1 MVTSARIAGIRLG
14 KGGCDE
20 GVRRELPT
28 YTSARARSCRPSK
41 SQVGGPHMS
50 LVDNN
55 ASGACHTAPTNAARL
70 SPPFLLHL
78 ARIVAARLPDV
89 ADSSM
94 SSGIMPWPAPA
105 PAEQNRQTGRGK
117 GRAKPLDQNPFR
129 FDCWQQSMRST
140 PLPMRM
146 PICSHFI
153 SFVKA
158 SAGMVSTQVAVV
170 LAFSGGKSVFCV
182 SPYDLPEATRV
193 NGPAFVQHGVQASLL
208 QVLLQGAATR
218 GSHPW
223 T

>member
-1 MVTSARIAGIRLG
+1 
-14 KGGCDE
+14 
-20 GVRRELPT
+20 
-28 YTSARARSCRPSK
+28 
-41 SQVGGPHMS
+41 MS

-55 ASGACHTAPTNAARL
+55 ARGACHTAPNNAARL

-78 ARIVAARLPDV
+78 ARIVVARLPDV

-105 PAEQNRQTGRGK
+105 LAEQNRQTGVGK
-117 GRAKPLDQNPFR
+117 GRTKPLRPEGQLVRSSDQNPFR

-146 PICSHFI
+146 LICSHFI

-182 SPYDLPEATRV
+182 SPYDLPEAARV